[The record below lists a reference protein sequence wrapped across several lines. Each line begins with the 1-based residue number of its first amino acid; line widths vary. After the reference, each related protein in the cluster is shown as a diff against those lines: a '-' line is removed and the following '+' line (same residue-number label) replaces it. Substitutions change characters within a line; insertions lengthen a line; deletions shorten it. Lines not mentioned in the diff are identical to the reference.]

1 MVLALQSSVSS
12 KLDVLKWESAINS
25 LAPQFLYTE
34 VVGIILHLVICC
46 TQIFLQGEGNAST
59 TRFLPIIA
67 NPDDEQSGGGMG
79 SLAVMKEYIS
89 STAEDSLICF
99 FRDRFLFYT
108 F

>member
-46 TQIFLQGEGNAST
+46 THIFLQGEGNAST
-59 TRFLPIIA
+59 TRFFPLLQA
-67 NPDDEQSGGGMG
+67 LTTRGMG
-79 SLAVMKEYIS
+79 NFAVGRYERVYLFHS
-89 STAEDSLICF
+89 RGFPNL
-99 FRDRFLFYT
+99 FLS
-108 F
+108 